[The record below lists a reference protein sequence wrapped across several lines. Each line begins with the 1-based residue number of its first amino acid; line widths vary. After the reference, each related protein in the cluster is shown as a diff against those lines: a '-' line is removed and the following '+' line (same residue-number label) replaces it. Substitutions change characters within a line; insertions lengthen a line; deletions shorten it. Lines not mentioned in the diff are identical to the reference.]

1 MAVAAPGQ
9 ITWTVLPAG
18 WATDGS
24 QSVNLSLVATPQLVS
39 ADPAATMAEFPL
51 FNGATL
57 WPDLMAASSFVVT
70 FASIN
75 SATLTPNTAAIDST
89 LWKLVFPD
97 TLPVAAF
104 SSGAAAAV
112 AAQTTQSYSV
122 QTNLR
127 SVLGVYH
134 QTPVYGGGVN
144 RGKNPPVLEAV
155 PAVAARTVSNGPN
168 ASRLAHLVPDTEA
181 ERVELRTTIRTLR
194 AKHKV
199 LKPSHFEE
207 HAAKSAGRFTPEMLH
222 FAEMDDYYSQLSAGA
237 AARYNAA
244 TQNQTV
250 PAQPLTA
257 PSFDFHAALTAISRY
272 PALMRA
278 LGLILDF
285 TLPVSDVVAIGV
297 ANSQMAMAPAANPA
311 FAGYSFVTPQTLYTY
326 DAGAPTFC
334 LASSGALPDL
344 ADGYFTI
351 PPDYSVPLSLR
362 LDALA
367 SLLPEQAAQ
376 FKRAVALDAP
386 ATPAS
391 LPAPNTAG
399 LGLARSGENSLVV
412 TLTTMLQMQAALAT
426 AATPQAPTVSAET
439 LVRGFRVDIQ
449 PAGST
454 TWYSLHQRVGTCT
467 FTGSPRQLQWNDEG
481 WAQLQAFNPALDGP
495 AASLWTHETI
505 FLWQGWSLSA
515 PRPGKMSGQDGTLLD
530 QSAAGTS
537 NLEFSVTAA
546 AQPGTLPLLRFGQS
560 YTCRL
565 RTVDL
570 AGYSLPLTTATDAQ
584 FTTSLGAFLRYEPAP
599 PPVLLMR
606 DAAGPGE
613 TNGTVVLRSDWNA
626 PAPGDAERLIAP
638 PSTSLHM
645 AEWHG
650 ALDLNGQPNPALFS
664 DPTFVARLNAS
675 FSAQPYGATPPA
687 VPYLPDPTVTGAV
700 LDFTPATTT
709 PTDPV
714 TTLAF
719 DGAWPA
725 LNSSRLILQE
735 GAFSV
740 VVDPVGHTVT
750 VSLPKATSY
759 SINLTAGLSATNLL
773 LFDYWSQIAAG
784 TIDVPSIP
792 DAMAGALNGRTS
804 QLTPPRIVNLVHAVQ
819 RPLIVSAFSA
829 GTYMTRPGTFALMF
843 STITLDSASTGKA
856 EVLAAWQ
863 EWVDDGVNAPYQQ
876 SYQGSV
882 VQGTV
887 QLTDVA
893 WYTNG
898 QFPSAL
904 PFVEHEFHDTKA
916 RLVTYTVVTTTRFM
930 EFFPTSITDDPA
942 NVTQTSLPLTLNVPC
957 ATWPPAPKVLY
968 VIPLFGWDQSMD
980 GSGNPTQT
988 RSCSVRVYMDRPWYA
1003 SGDGEQLG
1011 VVIPVA
1017 APPPPADGGGGT
1029 SPPIHGGGGGGGGPV
1044 AQTAVTT
1051 PPAPP
1056 TAPPEVPATY
1066 VPYVTQ
1072 WGADP
1077 AIGGIA
1083 IPSPFT
1089 PLPQHFPGGTLAPNV
1104 DVGSFPGYHF
1114 QAADTDVAVVAFPVQ
1129 FEPPDPSNPTAPS
1142 DPGATPNNGR
1152 WYADIEIDTGQAYFP
1167 FLRLAL
1173 TRYQSYNSGQEINA
1187 CSEIVLADFVQ
1198 IAAGRS
1204 MSLVFET
1211 TAPLT
1216 ANIVVTGPVNP
1227 NGNSFQAQLEVDQGT
1242 SGSPLWMPG
1251 EEVVLVPVTRSPSP
1265 VTQWI
1270 RAITLPVARG
1280 TQPMRIV
1287 VREYENWPVDAPGR
1301 VAGAAPSSAQRL
1313 VFVTS
1318 YTL

>member
-1 MAVAAPGQ
+1 MAAAPGQ
-9 ITWTVLPAG
+9 ITWTLLPAG

-24 QSVNLSLVATPQLVS
+24 QTINVSLVATPQLVS
-39 ADPAATMAEFPL
+39 ADPNATMSSFPA
-51 FNGATL
+51 FNGAVL
-57 WPDLMAASSFVVT
+57 WPDLMKSAS
-70 FASIN
+70 FALDFSGLQPY
-75 SATLTPNTAAIDST
+75 SVTPNPAAIDST

-97 TLPVAAF
+97 TLAVAAF

-112 AAQTTQSYSV
+112 AAQPTQSYSV
-122 QTNLR
+122 QTNLQ
-127 SVLGVYH
+127 SVLNVYH
-134 QTPVYGGGVN
+134 QSPVYGGGTN

-155 PAVAARTVSNGPN
+155 PARPASSIANGPN
-168 ASRLAHLVPDTEA
+168 SSRLAHLVPDTE
-181 ERVELRTTIRTLR
+181 EDRLELRTTIRTLR
-194 AKHKV
+194 AKYKV

-207 HAAKSAGRFTPEMLH
+207 HAANSAGRFTPEMLH

-285 TLPVSDVVAIGV
+285 TLFPSNLIPI
-297 ANSQMAMAPAANPA
+297 NPPSNQMALSPSGLTAL
-311 FAGYSFVTPQTLYTY
+311 AGYTFVIPLTDYVL
-326 DAGAPTFC
+326 DATSQTFC

-344 ADGYFTI
+344 SNGYFTI
-351 PPDYSVPLSLR
+351 PPDFSVPLSLR
-362 LDALA
+362 LEALA

-376 FKRAVALDAP
+376 FKRALALDP
-386 ATPAS
+386 NATPAP

-412 TLTTMLQMQAALAT
+412 TLTTMLQMQAALANS
-426 AATPQAPTVSAET
+426 PSPTVSAET

-454 TWYSLHQRVGTCT
+454 SWFSLHQRVGTCN
-467 FTGSPRQLQWNDEG
+467 FTGSARQLQWNDEG
-481 WAQLQAFNPALDGP
+481 WAQLQAFNPTLDGP
-495 AASLWTHETI
+495 AANLWTHETI

-530 QSAAGTS
+530 QSSAGTS

-560 YTCRL
+560 YACRL

-570 AGYSLPLTTATDAQ
+570 AGYSLPLSTTTTAQ
-584 FTTSLGAFLRYEPAP
+584 YTTNLGSFLRYEPAP
-599 PPVLLMR
+599 PPVLVMR
-606 DAAGPGE
+606 DAAGAGE
-613 TNGTVVLRSDWNA
+613 TNGTVVLRSDWDT
-626 PAPGDAERLIAP
+626 PAPGNAERLIAP

-675 FSAQPYGATPPA
+675 FSAQPYGTTPPA
-687 VPYLPDPTVTGAV
+687 VPYLPDPVVTGAI
-700 LDFTPATTT
+700 LDFNPATTDA
-709 PTDPV
+709 TDTV

-719 DGAWPA
+719 DGTWPA

-735 GAFSV
+735 GPFSV

-759 SINLTAGLSATNLL
+759 SLNLTAGLSATNLP

-784 TIDVPSIP
+784 KIRVPSIP
-792 DAMAGALNGRTS
+792 DAMTGALSGKTS
-804 QLTPPRIVNLVHAVQ
+804 QLTPSRAVNLVHAVQ

-829 GTYMTRPGTFALMF
+829 DTYMTRPSTAANMF
-843 STITLDSASTGKA
+843 GTITLDAPSTGKA

-882 VQGTV
+882 TQGIV
-887 QLTDVA
+887 SITDPA
-893 WYTNG
+893 WYTEG
-898 QFPSAL
+898 QFPCSL

-930 EFFPTSITDDPA
+930 EFFPPSITDDPA

-957 ATWPPAPKVLY
+957 AVWPPAPKVLY
-968 VIPLFGWDQSMD
+968 VVPLFGWQQSTD
-980 GSGNPTQT
+980 GSNNPIQT
-988 RSCSVRVYMDRPWYA
+988 RSCGVRVYMDRPWYA

-1011 VVIPVA
+1011 VVIPVTA
-1017 APPPPADGGGGT
+1017 PPPADGGGGT
-1029 SPPIHGGGGGGGGPV
+1029 GPPIHGGGGGGGGKGGPV
-1044 AQTAVTT
+1044 AQTITVAT
-1051 PPAPP
+1051 P

-1066 VPYVTQ
+1066 VPFVTQ

-1077 AIGGIA
+1077 AIGGVA
-1083 IPSPFT
+1083 IPSPYT
-1089 PLPQHFPGGTLAPNV
+1089 PLPQHFPGGTLAPRV
-1104 DVGSFPGYHF
+1104 DAGSFPGAHF
-1114 QAADTDVAVVAFPVQ
+1114 QAADTGVAVVALPVQ
-1129 FEPPDPSNPTAPS
+1129 FDPPDPSNPSAPA

-1152 WYADIEIDTGQAYFP
+1152 WYADIEIDTGEAYFP

-1198 IAAGRS
+1198 IAADRS
-1204 MSLVFET
+1204 MSLVFNPA
-1211 TAPLT
+1211 APLDVH
-1216 ANIVVTGPVNP
+1216 IVVNGPVNP
-1227 NGNSFQAQLEVDQGT
+1227 NGNSFQAQLEVNQGT
-1242 SGSPLWMPG
+1242 SASPLWMQG
-1251 EEVVLVPVTRSPSP
+1251 EEVVLVPVSPLP
-1265 VTQWI
+1265 GITQWE
-1270 RAITLPVARG
+1270 RDITLPVARG

-1287 VREYENWPVDAPGR
+1287 VREYETWPVDAPGR
-1301 VAGAAPSSAQRL
+1301 IAGAAPSSAQRL
-1313 VFVTS
+1313 VFVDS